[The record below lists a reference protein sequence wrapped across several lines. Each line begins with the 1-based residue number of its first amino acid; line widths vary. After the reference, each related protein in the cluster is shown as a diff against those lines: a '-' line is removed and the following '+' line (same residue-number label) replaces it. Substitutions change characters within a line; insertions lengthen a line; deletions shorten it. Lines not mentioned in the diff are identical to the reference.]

1 VDRRHGALYR
11 AALQGDN
18 FGMTSARLAVDIG
31 GTFTDFALEVAGKR
45 YSRKVLTTPSAPEQ
59 GVLAGI
65 ETILADA
72 ALLPSDLSLI
82 IHGTTLATNAI
93 IERKGAKTALLATQG
108 FRDSIE
114 MAYEHRFE
122 QYDILMDK
130 PAPLVPRNL
139 RLSVPE
145 RIDATGRIHQPLDE
159 TAVADLV
166 PQLRAEGVTSV
177 ALGYLHSYANPVH
190 EIRSRDI
197 LKALAPDIA
206 VTMSSEVCPEMREY
220 ERWSTACANAYVQP
234 VMDRYLKLL
243 EDTLTARGFTCPI
256 FLITSAGGLTTVEIA
271 RRFPIRLVESGPAG
285 GAILANHI
293 ALERSHDHIVSFDM
307 GGTTAKI
314 CLIDDGQP
322 HFSRSFE
329 VARQY
334 RFLKGSG
341 IPIRIPVIEM
351 VEIGAGGGSIAHV
364 DSLARIQVGPASA
377 GSEPGP
383 ACYGRGG
390 LNATVTDANVLL
402 GRIQVDRF
410 AGGKMQLDPKA
421 SASAIATSVGRT
433 LKLEATAAALGVA
446 EVVEENM
453 ANAARVHAVERGREL
468 SNRVMIA
475 FGGAAPIHA
484 ARLAEKL
491 NISTVIVPPG
501 AGVGSAFGF
510 LLAPIAYE
518 VVRTRYIHL
527 NATFDFAGLNTLRAE
542 MRAEAEAVVRLGAP
556 TAPLTEGWS
565 ANMRYRGQGHELT
578 VTIPAGDLTAA
589 STAELER
596 LFVVDYEQQFGRR
609 IPDLDVEALS
619 WSLRL
624 ATIGAPIALCPANP
638 ADQTTQPAD
647 HVDVID
653 PLTGTLE
660 RIALYNR
667 VALTP
672 GSTIAGPALIVED
685 ETTTLVTKSFTARID
700 ALGAVVMTRT

>member
-1 VDRRHGALYR
+1 
-11 AALQGDN
+11 
-18 FGMTSARLAVDIG
+18 MTSARLAVDIG
-31 GTFTDFALEVAGKR
+31 GTFTDFALEVEGKR
-45 YSRKVLTTPSAPEQ
+45 FSRKVLTTPSAPEL

-65 ETILADA
+65 ELILSDA
-72 ALLPSDLSLI
+72 ALRPSDLGLI

-93 IERKGAKTALLATQG
+93 IERKGARTALLATRG

-122 QYDILMDK
+122 QYDIFMDK

-139 RLSVPE
+139 RLSVAE
-145 RIDATGRIHQPLDE
+145 RIDATGRIIEPLDE
-159 TAVADLV
+159 QAFVELI
-166 PQLRAEGVTSV
+166 PMLRAEGVSSV

-197 LKALAPDIA
+197 LSEIAPDIA

-243 EDTLTARGFTCPI
+243 QDTLTERGFVCPI

-285 GAILANHI
+285 GAILATHI
-293 ALERSHDHIVSFDM
+293 AQERGHDHIVSFDM

-314 CLIDDGQP
+314 CLIDNGQP

-364 DSLARIQVGPASA
+364 DNLMRIQVGPASA

-390 LNATVTDANVLL
+390 LDGTVTDANVLL

-410 AGGKMQLDPKA
+410 AGGKMQLDP
-421 SASAIATSVGRT
+421 SASESAISTSVGLA
-433 LKLEATAAALGVA
+433 LKLDATTAALGVT

-491 NISTVIVPPG
+491 SISTVIVPAG

-518 VVRTRYIHL
+518 VVRTRYARL
-527 NATFDFAGLNTLRAE
+527 DAGFDFAGLNRLRAE
-542 MRAEAEAVVRLGAP
+542 MRSEAEAVVRLGSP
-556 TAPLTEGWS
+556 VAPLTEGWA

-578 VTIPAGDLTAA
+578 VEISGGELDVNSAT
-589 STAELER
+589 ELES
-596 LFVVDYEQQFGRR
+596 LFIADYEQQFGRR
-609 IPDLDVEALS
+609 IPDLDVEVLS

-624 ATIGAPIALCPANP
+624 ATIGAPIKLCPPAPLDHVAEP
-638 ADQTTQPAD
+638 ADY
-647 HVDVID
+647 VDVID
-653 PLTGTLE
+653 PPTGQLE

-667 VALTP
+667 SALTP
-672 GSTIAGPALIVED
+672 GSTITGPALIVED
-685 ETTTLVTKSFTARID
+685 ETTTLVTESFSARID
-700 ALGAVVMTRT
+700 ALGSIVMNRS

>member
-1 VDRRHGALYR
+1 
-11 AALQGDN
+11 
-18 FGMTSARLAVDIG
+18 MTSARLAVDIG
-31 GTFTDFALEVAGKR
+31 GTFTDFALDVEGKR
-45 YSRKVLTTPSAPEQ
+45 FSRKVLTTPSAPEQ

-65 ETILADA
+65 ELILGDA
-72 ALLPSDLSLI
+72 VLRPSDLSLI

-93 IERKGAKTALLATQG
+93 IERKGARTALLATRG

-122 QYDILMDK
+122 QYDIFMDK
-130 PAPLVPRNL
+130 PPPLVPRNL
-139 RLSVPE
+139 RLPVPE
-145 RIDATGRIHQPLDE
+145 RIDATGRIVEPLHE
-159 TAVADLV
+159 QALADLV
-166 PQLRAEGVTSV
+166 PVLRAEGVTSV

-197 LKALAPDIA
+197 LKQIAPDIA
-206 VTMSSEVCPEMREY
+206 VTMSSEVCPEIREY

-243 EDTLTARGFTCPI
+243 QDTLTERGFVCPI

-285 GAILANHI
+285 GAILASHI
-293 ALERSHDHIVSFDM
+293 ARERGHDHIMSFDM

-364 DSLARIQVGPASA
+364 DNLARIQVGPASA

-390 LNATVTDANVLL
+390 LNGTVTDANVLL

-410 AGGKMQLDPKA
+410 AGGKMQLDPGA
-421 SASAIATSVGRT
+421 SVSAIATSVGRP
-433 LKLEATAAALGVA
+433 LKLDATTAALGVA

-491 NISTVIVPPG
+491 SISTVIVPTG

-518 VVRTRYIHL
+518 VVRTRYTHL
-527 NATFDFAGLNTLRAE
+527 DAGFDFAGLNKLRSE
-542 MRAEAEAVVRLGAP
+542 MRCEAEAVVRLGAP
-556 TAPLTEGWS
+556 VAPLTEGWT

-578 VTIPAGDLTAA
+578 VVISGGELDANSA
-589 STAELER
+589 AELER
-596 LFVVDYEQQFGRR
+596 LFIADYEQQFGRR
-609 IPDLDVEALS
+609 IPDLDVEVLS

-624 ATIGAPIALCPANP
+624 ATIGAPIKLCPP
-638 ADQTTQPAD
+638 APSDHVAQPAD

-653 PLTGTLE
+653 PPTGKLE

-667 VALTP
+667 SALTP
-672 GSTIAGPALIVED
+672 GSTITGPALIVED
-685 ETTTLVTKSFTARID
+685 ETTTLVTEGFSARID
-700 ALGAVVMTRT
+700 ALGSIVMNRS

>member
-1 VDRRHGALYR
+1 
-11 AALQGDN
+11 
-18 FGMTSARLAVDIG
+18 MTSARLAVDIG
-31 GTFTDFALEVAGKR
+31 GTFTDFALEVADKR
-45 YSRKVLTTPSAPEQ
+45 FSRKVLTTPSAPEQ

-65 ETILADA
+65 EMILADA
-72 ALLPSDLSLI
+72 ALRPSDLGLI

-93 IERKGAKTALLATQG
+93 IERKGARTALLATRG

-122 QYDILMDK
+122 QYDIFMDK
-130 PAPLVPRNL
+130 PAPLVPRDL
-139 RLSVPE
+139 RFSVPE
-145 RIDATGRIHQPLDE
+145 RIDATGRIVEPLDE
-159 TAVADLV
+159 TALAALV
-166 PQLRAEGVTSV
+166 PVLRSQGVTSV

-197 LKALAPDIA
+197 LKERAPDIA

-243 EDTLTARGFTCPI
+243 EDTLNERGFTCPI
-256 FLITSAGGLTTVEIA
+256 LLITSAGGLTTVEIA

-285 GAILANHI
+285 GAILATHI
-293 ALERSHDHIVSFDM
+293 AQQRGHDHIVSFDM

-314 CLIDDGQP
+314 CLIDDGRP

-390 LNATVTDANVLL
+390 LNCTVTDANVLL

-410 AGGKMQLDPKA
+410 AGGKMQLDPRA
-421 SASAIATSVGRT
+421 SASAIATTVGTT
-433 LKLEATAAALGVA
+433 LKLDSTTAALGIT

-468 SNRVMIA
+468 SNRIMIA

-518 VVRTRYIHL
+518 VVRTLYTHL
-527 NATFDFAGLNTLRAE
+527 DAAFDFGALNRLRNE

-556 TAPLTEGWS
+556 SAPLTESWT

-578 VTIPAGDLTAA
+578 VTIPAAELGAA
-589 STAELER
+589 SAAELEK
-596 LFVVDYEQQFGRR
+596 LFIVDYEQQFGRR
-609 IPDLDVEALS
+609 IPGLDVEALS

-624 ATIGAPIALCPANP
+624 ATVGAPVAQCPP
-638 ADQTTQPAD
+638 APAGHAAEPAG

-653 PLTGTLE
+653 PPTGRLE
-660 RIALYNR
+660 SIALYNR
-667 VALTP
+667 GALMP

-685 ETTTLVTKSFTARID
+685 ETTTLVTKTFTARID
-700 ALGAVVMTRT
+700 AFGAVVMTRT

>member
-1 VDRRHGALYR
+1 
-11 AALQGDN
+11 
-18 FGMTSARLAVDIG
+18 MTSARLAVDIG
-31 GTFTDFALEVAGKR
+31 GTFTDFALEVGAKR
-45 YSRKVLTTPSAPEQ
+45 FSRKVLTTPSAPEQ

-65 ETILADA
+65 EMILADA
-72 ALLPSDLSLI
+72 ALRPSDLGLI

-93 IERKGAKTALLATQG
+93 IERKGAKTALLATRG

-114 MAYEHRFE
+114 IAYEHRFE
-122 QYDILMDK
+122 QYDIFMDK
-130 PAPLVPRNL
+130 PAPLVPRHL
-139 RLSVPE
+139 RLSVQE
-145 RIDATGRIHQPLDE
+145 RIDATGRIHEPLDE
-159 TAVADLV
+159 QALADLV
-166 PQLRAEGVTSV
+166 PVLRAEGVTSV

-197 LKALAPDIA
+197 LRQLAPDIA

-243 EDTLTARGFTCPI
+243 EDTLTERGFTCPI

-285 GAILANHI
+285 GAILATHI
-293 ALERSHDHIVSFDM
+293 AQERGHDHIVSFDM

-364 DSLARIQVGPASA
+364 DNLARIQVGPASA

-390 LNATVTDANVLL
+390 LNGTVTDANVLL

-410 AGGKMQLDPKA
+410 AGGKMQLDPNA
-421 SASAIATSVGRT
+421 SAAAIATSVGQ
-433 LKLEATAAALGVA
+433 KLQLDATTAALGVT

-468 SNRVMIA
+468 SNRIMIA

-484 ARLAEKL
+484 TRLAEKL
-491 NISTVIVPPG
+491 DISTVIVPAG

-518 VVRTRYIHL
+518 VVRTRYVHL
-527 NATFDFAGLNTLRAE
+527 DATFDFAGLNMLRNE
-542 MRAEAEAVVRLGAP
+542 MHAEAEAVVRLGAP
-556 TAPLTEGWS
+556 TAPLTESWT

-578 VTIPAGDLTAA
+578 VTLSVGELTG
-589 STAELER
+589 SSVVELEQ
-596 LFVVDYEQQFGRR
+596 LFIADYEQQFGRR
-609 IPDLDVEALS
+609 IPNLDVEVLS

-624 ATIGAPIALCPANP
+624 ATIGAPIALCPPAP
-638 ADQTTQPAD
+638 ADHAATPAD

-653 PLTGTLE
+653 PPAGKLE

-667 VALTP
+667 SALTP

-700 ALGAVVMTRT
+700 ALGSVVMTRT

>member
-1 VDRRHGALYR
+1 
-11 AALQGDN
+11 
-18 FGMTSARLAVDIG
+18 MTSARLAVDIG
-31 GTFTDFALEVAGKR
+31 GTFTDFALEVGAKR
-45 YSRKVLTTPSAPEQ
+45 FSRKVLTTPSAPEQ

-65 ETILADA
+65 EMILADA
-72 ALLPSDLSLI
+72 ALRPSDLGLI

-93 IERKGAKTALLATQG
+93 IERKGAKTALLATRG

-114 MAYEHRFE
+114 IAYEHRFE
-122 QYDILMDK
+122 QYDIFMDK
-130 PAPLVPRNL
+130 PAPLVPRHL
-139 RLSVPE
+139 RLSVQE
-145 RIDATGRIHQPLDE
+145 RIDATGRIHEPLDE
-159 TAVADLV
+159 QALADLV
-166 PQLRAEGVTSV
+166 PVLRAEGVTSV

-197 LKALAPDIA
+197 LRQLAPDIA

-243 EDTLTARGFTCPI
+243 EDTLTERGFTCPI

-285 GAILANHI
+285 GAILATHI
-293 ALERSHDHIVSFDM
+293 AQERGHDHIVSFDM

-364 DSLARIQVGPASA
+364 DNLARIQVGPASA

-390 LNATVTDANVLL
+390 LNGTVTDANVLL

-410 AGGKMQLDPKA
+410 AGGKMQLDPNA
-421 SASAIATSVGRT
+421 SAAAIATSVGQ
-433 LKLEATAAALGVA
+433 KLQLDATTAALGVT

-468 SNRVMIA
+468 SNRIMIA

-484 ARLAEKL
+484 TRLAEKL
-491 NISTVIVPPG
+491 DISTVIVPAG

-518 VVRTRYIHL
+518 VVRTRYVHL
-527 NATFDFAGLNTLRAE
+527 DATFDFAGLNMLRNE

-556 TAPLTEGWS
+556 TAPLTESWT

-578 VTIPAGDLTAA
+578 VTLSVGELTG
-589 STAELER
+589 SSVAELEQ
-596 LFVVDYEQQFGRR
+596 LFIADYEQQFGRR
-609 IPDLDVEALS
+609 IPNLDVEVLS

-624 ATIGAPIALCPANP
+624 ATIGAPIALCPPAP
-638 ADQTTQPAD
+638 ADHAATPAD

-653 PLTGTLE
+653 PPAGKLE

-667 VALTP
+667 SALTP

-700 ALGAVVMTRT
+700 ALGSVVMTRT

>member
-1 VDRRHGALYR
+1 
-11 AALQGDN
+11 
-18 FGMTSARLAVDIG
+18 MTSARLAVDIG
-31 GTFTDFALEVAGKR
+31 GTFTDFALEVGDKR
-45 YSRKVLTTPSAPEQ
+45 FSRKVLTTPSAPEQ

-65 ETILADA
+65 DIILSDA
-72 ALLPSDLSLI
+72 ALRPSDLSLI

-93 IERKGAKTALLATQG
+93 IERKGARTALLATRG

-122 QYDILMDK
+122 QYDIFMDK

-139 RLSVPE
+139 RLSVSE
-145 RIDATGRIHQPLDE
+145 RIDATGRIIEPLE
-159 TAVADLV
+159 EQALADLV
-166 PQLRAEGVTSV
+166 PVLRAEGIISV

-197 LKALAPDIA
+197 LKQIAPDIA

-220 ERWSTACANAYVQP
+220 ERWSTACANAYVLP

-243 EDTLTARGFTCPI
+243 EDTLKERGFTCPI

-285 GAILANHI
+285 GAILATHI
-293 ALERSHDHIVSFDM
+293 AQERGHDHIVSFDM

-390 LNATVTDANVLL
+390 LNGTVTDANVLL

-421 SASAIATSVGRT
+421 SASAIATSVGQT
-433 LKLEATAAALGVA
+433 LKLDATTAALGVT

-468 SNRVMIA
+468 SNRIMIA

-491 NISTVIVPPG
+491 DISTVIVPTG

-518 VVRTRYIHL
+518 VVRTRYTNL
-527 NATFDFAGLNTLRAE
+527 DASFDFASLNMLRAE
-542 MRAEAEAVVRLGAP
+542 MRREAEAVVRLGAP
-556 TAPLTEGWS
+556 DAPLTEGWTAS
-565 ANMRYRGQGHELT
+565 TRYRGQGHELT
-578 VTIPAGDLTAA
+578 VMIPSDELDANSSAG
-589 STAELER
+589 LER
-596 LFVVDYEQQFGRR
+596 LFIAHYEQQFGRR
-609 IPDLDVEALS
+609 IPDLDVEVLS

-624 ATIGAPIALCPANP
+624 ATVSAPIELCPPTPVDHLA
-638 ADQTTQPAD
+638 TPAD
-647 HVDVID
+647 HVEVVD
-653 PLTGTLE
+653 PLSGKLE

-667 VALTP
+667 SELTP

-685 ETTTLVTKSFTARID
+685 ETTTLVTKRFTARID
-700 ALGAVVMTRT
+700 ALGSVVMTRT

>member
-1 VDRRHGALYR
+1 
-11 AALQGDN
+11 
-18 FGMTSARLAVDIG
+18 MSTARLAVDIG
-31 GTFTDFALEVAGKR
+31 GTFTDFALEIGDR
-45 YSRKVLTTPSAPEQ
+45 RLSRKLLTTPSAPEQ
-59 GVLAGI
+59 AVLAGI
-65 ETILADA
+65 DLILGDA
-72 ALLPSDLSLI
+72 GLKPKDLGLI

-93 IERKGAKTALLATQG
+93 IERKGACTALLATRG

-122 QYDILMDK
+122 QYDIFMDK

-145 RIDATGRIHQPLDE
+145 RIDATGRVVEPLDE
-159 TAVADLV
+159 AALADLV
-166 PQLRAEGVTSV
+166 PLLRKENVISV
-177 ALGYLHSYANPVH
+177 ALGYLHSYVNPAH
-190 EIRSRDI
+190 ELRSRDI
-197 LKALAPDIA
+197 LKQLAPDIA

-243 EDTLTARGFTCPI
+243 EDTLAQRGFACPI

-271 RRFPIRLVESGPAG
+271 RKFPIRLVESGPAG
-285 GAILANHI
+285 GAILAAHI
-293 ALERSHDHIVSFDM
+293 ATQRGHDHIVSFDM

-314 CLIDDGQP
+314 CLIDHGQP

-351 VEIGAGGGSIAHV
+351 VEIGAGGGSIAKV
-364 DSLARIQVGPASA
+364 DALARIQVGPESA

-390 LNATVTDANVLL
+390 TRCTVTDADVLL
-402 GRIQVDRF
+402 GRIRIDRF
-410 AGGKMQLDPKA
+410 AGGSIRLDHEA
-421 SASAIATSVGRT
+421 SQRATATSVG
-433 LKLEATAAALGVA
+433 EALQLDAIPAALGVA

-453 ANAARVHAVERGREL
+453 ANAARVHAVERGRVV
-468 SNRVMIA
+468 SNRTMIA
-475 FGGAAPIHA
+475 FGGAAPLHA

-491 NISTVIVPPG
+491 DVATVIVPAG

-518 VVRTRYIHL
+518 VVRTRYVRLDQSFDPAML
-527 NATFDFAGLNTLRAE
+527 NALRTE

-556 TAPLTEGWS
+556 QAALTESWT

-578 VTIPAGDLTAA
+578 IAIAPGVLDGDAA
-589 STAELER
+589 QEYAR
-596 LFVVDYEQQFGRR
+596 LFVADYEAQFGRS
-609 IPDLDVEALS
+609 IPSLEVEILS

-624 ATIGAPIALCPANP
+624 AAAGPPIAPCPAAP
-638 ADQTTQPAD
+638 PDRAVEPDD
-647 HVDVID
+647 SVDVVD
-653 PLTGTLE
+653 PDQG
-660 RIALYNR
+660 RMQPIPLYLR
-667 VALTP
+667 AKLPLGAVCP
-672 GSTIAGPALIVED
+672 GPALIVED
-685 ETTTLVTKSFTARID
+685 ETTTLVTSGFIARID
-700 ALGAVVMTRT
+700 ALGSIVMTRRA

>member
-1 VDRRHGALYR
+1 MIA
-11 AALQGDN
+11 
-18 FGMTSARLAVDIG
+18 ARLAVDIG
-31 GTFTDFALEVAGKR
+31 GTFTDFALEVGGR
-45 YSRKVLTTPSAPEQ
+45 RFSRKVLTTPSAPEQ

-65 ETILADA
+65 DMILADA
-72 ALLPSDLSLI
+72 ALRPSDLGLI

-93 IERKGAKTALLATQG
+93 IERKGARTALLATRG

-122 QYDILMDK
+122 QYDIFMDK

-145 RIDATGRIHQPLDE
+145 RIDATGRIIEPLDE
-159 TAVADLV
+159 QALADLV
-166 PQLRAEGVTSV
+166 PVLRAEGVISV

-197 LKALAPDIA
+197 LKEIAPDLA

-243 EDTLTARGFTCPI
+243 DDELTERGFTCPI

-285 GAILANHI
+285 GAILATHI
-293 ALERSHDHIVSFDM
+293 AQERGHDHIVSFDM

-314 CLIDDGQP
+314 CLIDNGQP

-351 VEIGAGGGSIAHV
+351 VEIGAGGGSIADV

-383 ACYGRGG
+383 ACYGLGG
-390 LNATVTDANVLL
+390 LNCTVTDANVLL

-410 AGGKMQLDPKA
+410 AGGKMRLDPQA
-421 SASAIATSVGRT
+421 SASAIANSVGRT
-433 LKLEATAAALGVA
+433 LNLDAASAALGVT

-468 SNRVMIA
+468 TNRIIIA

-491 NISTVIVPPG
+491 DITTVIVPTG

-518 VVRTRYIHL
+518 VVRTRYTHL
-527 NATFDFAGLNTLRAE
+527 DAGFDFASLNKLRAG
-542 MRAEAEAVVRLGAP
+542 MRSEAEAVVRLGAP
-556 TAPLTEGWS
+556 DSPLIEGWT

-578 VTIPAGDLTAA
+578 VTIPAGEL
-589 STAELER
+589 STTSAAELEQ
-596 LFVVDYEQQFGRR
+596 LFIVDYAQQFGRR
-609 IPDLDVEALS
+609 IPDLDVEVLS

-624 ATIGAPIALCPANP
+624 ATVGAPIERCPPPPPDHVAKP
-638 ADQTTQPAD
+638 AS

-653 PLTGTLE
+653 PLTGKPEL
-660 RIALYNR
+660 IALYNR
-667 VALTP
+667 SALTP

-700 ALGAVVMTRT
+700 ALGSVVMTRT

>member
-1 VDRRHGALYR
+1 
-11 AALQGDN
+11 
-18 FGMTSARLAVDIG
+18 MTSARLAVDIG
-31 GTFTDFALEVAGKR
+31 GTFTDFALDVDGKR
-45 YSRKVLTTPSAPEQ
+45 FSRKVLTTPSAPEQ

-65 ETILADA
+65 ELILSDA
-72 ALLPSDLSLI
+72 VLRPSDLSLI

-93 IERKGAKTALLATQG
+93 IERKGARTALLATRG

-122 QYDILMDK
+122 QYDIFMDK

-139 RLSVPE
+139 RLPVAE
-145 RIDATGRIHQPLDE
+145 RIDATGRIVEPLHE
-159 TAVADLV
+159 QALADLV
-166 PQLRAEGVTSV
+166 PVLRAEGVTSV

-197 LKALAPDIA
+197 LKQIAPDIA
-206 VTMSSEVCPEMREY
+206 VTMSSEVCPEIREY

-234 VMDRYLKLL
+234 IMDRYLKLL
-243 EDTLTARGFTCPI
+243 QDTLTERGFVCPI

-285 GAILANHI
+285 GAILASHI
-293 ALERSHDHIVSFDM
+293 ARERGHDHIMSFDM

-364 DSLARIQVGPASA
+364 DNLARIQVGPASA

-390 LNATVTDANVLL
+390 LNGTVTDANVLL

-410 AGGKMQLDPKA
+410 AGGKMQLDPGA
-421 SASAIATSVGRT
+421 SASAMATSVGQP
-433 LKLEATAAALGVA
+433 LKLDTTTAALGVT

-468 SNRVMIA
+468 SSRVMIA

-491 NISTVIVPPG
+491 SISTVIVPTG

-518 VVRTRYIHL
+518 VVRTRYTHL
-527 NATFDFAGLNTLRAE
+527 DAGFDFAGLNKLRAE
-542 MRAEAEAVVRLGAP
+542 MRCEAEAVVRLGAP
-556 TAPLTEGWS
+556 VAPLTEGWT

-578 VTIPAGDLTAA
+578 VVISGDELDVNSA
-589 STAELER
+589 AELER
-596 LFVVDYEQQFGRR
+596 LFITDYEQQFGRR
-609 IPDLDVEALS
+609 IPDLDVEVLS

-624 ATIGAPIALCPANP
+624 ATIGAPIKLCPP
-638 ADQTTQPAD
+638 APSDHVAQPAD
-647 HVDVID
+647 HVDVVD
-653 PLTGTLE
+653 PPTGKLE

-667 VALTP
+667 NVLTP
-672 GSTIAGPALIVED
+672 GSTITGPALIVED
-685 ETTTLVTKSFTARID
+685 ETTTLVTEGFCARID
-700 ALGAVVMTRT
+700 ALGSIVMNRS

>member
-1 VDRRHGALYR
+1 
-11 AALQGDN
+11 
-18 FGMTSARLAVDIG
+18 MTSARLAVDIG
-31 GTFTDFALEVAGKR
+31 GTFTDFALEIADKR
-45 YSRKVLTTPSAPEQ
+45 FSRKVLTTPNAPEQ

-65 ETILADA
+65 DMILADA
-72 ALLPSDLSLI
+72 ALRPADLGLI

-93 IERKGAKTALLATQG
+93 IERKGARTALLATRG
-108 FRDSIE
+108 HRDSIE

-122 QYDILMDK
+122 QYDIFMDK
-130 PAPLVPRNL
+130 PPPLVPRHL

-145 RIDATGRIHQPLDE
+145 RIDALGRIHEPLDE
-159 TAVADLV
+159 QALADLV
-166 PQLRAEGVTSV
+166 PVLRKEAITSV

-190 EIRSRDI
+190 ELRSRDI
-197 LKALAPDIA
+197 LKELAPDIA
-206 VTMSSEVCPEMREY
+206 VTVSSEVCPEMREY

-243 EDTLTARGFTCPI
+243 EDALAARGFRCP
-256 FLITSAGGLTTVEIA
+256 LYLMTSAGGLTTVEIA

-285 GAILANHI
+285 GAILATHI
-293 ALERSHDHIVSFDM
+293 ARERGHDHILSFDM

-351 VEIGAGGGSIAHV
+351 VEIGAGGGSIAKV
-364 DSLARIQVGPASA
+364 DNLKRIQVGPESA

-390 LNATVTDANVLL
+390 RGATVTDANVLL
-402 GRIQVDRF
+402 GRIQADRF
-410 AGGKMQLDPKA
+410 AGGRMRLDAEA
-421 SASAIATSVGRT
+421 SASVVDASIGTSLGLDTTR
-433 LKLEATAAALGVA
+433 AALGVT

-453 ANAARVHAVERGREL
+453 ANAARVHAVERGKEL
-468 SNRVMIA
+468 ANRIMIA

-491 NISTVIVPPG
+491 DIATVIVPAG

-518 VVRTRYIHL
+518 VVRTRYTHLDASFEAAPL
-527 NATFDFAGLNTLRAE
+527 NALRDG
-542 MRAEAEAVVRLGAP
+542 MRREAEAVVRLGAP
-556 TAPLTEGWS
+556 TAPLTEGWTAS
-565 ANMRYRGQGHELT
+565 MRYRGQGHELT
-578 VTIPAGDLTAA
+578 VTIPAAELGADSA
-589 STAELER
+589 AELER
-596 LFVVDYEQQFGRR
+596 LFITDYEQQFGRR
-609 IPDLDVEALS
+609 IPGLDVEILS

-624 ATIGAPIALCPANP
+624 ATAGAPVTRCPPAP
-638 ADQTTQPAD
+638 ADRDAKPAATA
-647 HVDVID
+647 DVID
-653 PLTGTLE
+653 PLSGELQ
-660 RIALYNR
+660 RIPLYVR
-667 VALTP
+667 DALTP
-672 GSTIAGPALIVED
+672 GSIVSGPALIVED
-685 ETTTLVTKSFTARID
+685 ETTTLVTTGFTARID
-700 ALGAVVMTRT
+700 ALGSVVMTRRR

>member
-1 VDRRHGALYR
+1 
-11 AALQGDN
+11 
-18 FGMTSARLAVDIG
+18 MTSARLAVDIG
-31 GTFTDFALEVAGKR
+31 GTFTDFALEVGGKR
-45 YSRKVLTTPSAPEQ
+45 FSRKVLTTPSAPEQ

-65 ETILADA
+65 DMILADA
-72 ALLPSDLSLI
+72 ALRPSDLGLI

-93 IERKGAKTALLATQG
+93 IERKGARTALLATRG

-122 QYDILMDK
+122 QYDIFMDK

-145 RIDATGRIHQPLDE
+145 RIDATGRIIEPLDE
-159 TAVADLV
+159 QALTDLV
-166 PQLRAEGVTSV
+166 PVLRKEGVTSV

-190 EIRSRDI
+190 ELRSREL
-197 LKALAPDIA
+197 LKEIAPELA

-220 ERWSTACANAYVQP
+220 ERWSTACANAYVLP

-243 EDTLTARGFTCPI
+243 EDTLTERGFVCPI

-285 GAILANHI
+285 GAILATHI
-293 ALERSHDHIVSFDM
+293 AQQRGHDHIVSFDM

-341 IPIRIPVIEM
+341 IPIRVPVIEM

-364 DSLARIQVGPASA
+364 DNLGRIQVGPASA

-390 LNATVTDANVLL
+390 VNCTVTDANVLL

-410 AGGKMQLDPKA
+410 AGGKMQLDPRA
-421 SASAIATSVGRT
+421 SASAIATSVGQT
-433 LKLEATAAALGVA
+433 LTLDATTAALGVT

-468 SNRVMIA
+468 SNRIMIA

-491 NISTVIVPPG
+491 DISTVIVPAG

-518 VVRTRYIHL
+518 VVRTRYSHL
-527 NATFDFAGLNTLRAE
+527 DADCDFAGLNRLRAG

-556 TAPLTEGWS
+556 AAPLTEGWT

-578 VTIPAGDLTAA
+578 VTIPAGELDESSA
-589 STAELER
+589 AELER
-596 LFVVDYEQQFGRR
+596 LFIADYEQQFGRR
-609 IPDLDVEALS
+609 IPGLDVEILS

-624 ATIGAPIALCPANP
+624 ATVGARIEVCPPGP
-638 ADQTTQPAD
+638 ADHPARPAD
-647 HVDVID
+647 HVQVID
-653 PLTGTLE
+653 PTTGGLE
-660 RIALYNR
+660 RIALHNR
-667 VALTP
+667 SELTP

-685 ETTTLVTKSFTARID
+685 ETTTMVTKSFTARVD
-700 ALGAVVMTRT
+700 ALGSVVMTRT

>member
-1 VDRRHGALYR
+1 MIA
-11 AALQGDN
+11 
-18 FGMTSARLAVDIG
+18 ARLAVDIG
-31 GTFTDFALEVAGKR
+31 GTFTDFALEVGGR
-45 YSRKVLTTPSAPEQ
+45 RFSRKVLTTPSAPEQ

-65 ETILADA
+65 DMILADA
-72 ALLPSDLSLI
+72 ALRPSDLGLI

-93 IERKGAKTALLATQG
+93 IERKGARTALLATRG

-122 QYDILMDK
+122 QYDIFMDK

-145 RIDATGRIHQPLDE
+145 RIDATGRIIEPLDE
-159 TAVADLV
+159 QALADLI
-166 PQLRAEGVTSV
+166 PMLRAEGVISV

-197 LKALAPDIA
+197 LKEIAPDLA

-243 EDTLTARGFTCPI
+243 EDELTERGFTCPI

-285 GAILANHI
+285 GAILATHI
-293 ALERSHDHIVSFDM
+293 AQERGHDHIVSFDM

-314 CLIDDGQP
+314 CLIDNGQP

-351 VEIGAGGGSIAHV
+351 VEIGAGGGSIAGV

-383 ACYGRGG
+383 ACYGLGG
-390 LNATVTDANVLL
+390 LNCTVTDANVLL

-410 AGGKMQLDPKA
+410 AGGKMRLDPKA
-421 SASAIATSVGRT
+421 SESAIANSVGRT
-433 LKLEATAAALGVA
+433 LKLDAASAALGVT
-446 EVVEENM
+446 EIVEENM

-468 SNRVMIA
+468 TNRIIIA

-491 NISTVIVPPG
+491 DISTVIVPTG

-518 VVRTRYIHL
+518 VVRTRYTHL
-527 NATFDFAGLNTLRAE
+527 DAGLDFASLNELRAG
-542 MRAEAEAVVRLGAP
+542 MRSEAEAVVRLGAP
-556 TAPLTEGWS
+556 DSPLIEGWT

-578 VTIPAGDLTAA
+578 VAIPAGEL
-589 STAELER
+589 STTSAAELEQ
-596 LFVVDYEQQFGRR
+596 LFIVDYAQQFGRR
-609 IPDLDVEALS
+609 IPDLDVEVLS

-624 ATIGAPIALCPANP
+624 ATVGAPVEHCPPPPPDQVAKP
-638 ADQTTQPAD
+638 AS

-653 PLTGTLE
+653 PQTGKPEL
-660 RIALYNR
+660 IALYDR
-667 VALTP
+667 SALTP
-672 GSTIAGPALIVED
+672 GSTIPGPALIVED

-700 ALGAVVMTRT
+700 AFGSVVMTRT

>member
-1 VDRRHGALYR
+1 
-11 AALQGDN
+11 
-18 FGMTSARLAVDIG
+18 MTSAHLAVDIG
-31 GTFTDFALEVAGKR
+31 GTFTDFALEVADKR
-45 YSRKVLTTPSAPEQ
+45 FSRKVLTTPSAPEQ

-65 ETILADA
+65 EMILADA
-72 ALLPSDLSLI
+72 ALRPSDLGLI

-93 IERKGAKTALLATQG
+93 IERKGARTALLATRG

-122 QYDILMDK
+122 QYDIFMDK
-130 PAPLVPRNL
+130 PAPLVPRDL
-139 RLSVPE
+139 RFSVPE
-145 RIDATGRIHQPLDE
+145 RIDATGRIVEPLDE
-159 TAVADLV
+159 TALAALV
-166 PQLRAEGVTSV
+166 PVLRSQGVTSV

-197 LKALAPDIA
+197 LKERAPDIA

-243 EDTLTARGFTCPI
+243 EDTLNERGFTCPI
-256 FLITSAGGLTTVEIA
+256 LLITSAGGLTTVEIA

-285 GAILANHI
+285 GAILATHI
-293 ALERSHDHIVSFDM
+293 AQQRGHDHIVSFDM

-314 CLIDDGQP
+314 CLIDDGRP

-390 LNATVTDANVLL
+390 LNCTVTDANVLL

-410 AGGKMQLDPKA
+410 AGGKMQLDPRA
-421 SASAIATSVGRT
+421 SASAIATTVGTT
-433 LKLEATAAALGVA
+433 LKLDSTTAALGIT

-468 SNRVMIA
+468 SNRIMIA

-518 VVRTRYIHL
+518 VVRTLYTHL
-527 NATFDFAGLNTLRAE
+527 DAAFDFGALNRLRNE

-556 TAPLTEGWS
+556 SAPLTESWT

-578 VTIPAGDLTAA
+578 VTIPAAELGAA
-589 STAELER
+589 SAAELEK
-596 LFVVDYEQQFGRR
+596 LFIVDYEQQFGRR
-609 IPDLDVEALS
+609 IPGLDVEALS

-624 ATIGAPIALCPANP
+624 ATVGAPAGHAAEPAG
-638 ADQTTQPAD
+638 

-653 PLTGTLE
+653 PPTGRLE
-660 RIALYNR
+660 SIALYNR
-667 VALTP
+667 GALMP

-685 ETTTLVTKSFTARID
+685 ETTTLVTKTFTARID
-700 ALGAVVMTRT
+700 AFGAVVMTRT

>member
-1 VDRRHGALYR
+1 
-11 AALQGDN
+11 
-18 FGMTSARLAVDIG
+18 MTSARLAVDIG
-31 GTFTDFALEVAGKR
+31 GTFTDFALDVGGR
-45 YSRKVLTTPSAPEQ
+45 RFSRKVLTTPSAPEQ

-65 ETILADA
+65 EMILGDA
-72 ALLPSDLSLI
+72 ALHPSELGLI

-93 IERKGAKTALLATQG
+93 IERKGARTALLATRG

-122 QYDILMDK
+122 QYDIFMDK

-145 RIDATGRIHQPLDE
+145 RIDATGRIIDPLDE
-159 TAVADLV
+159 QALADLV
-166 PQLRAEGVTSV
+166 PVLRAEGVISV

-197 LKALAPDIA
+197 LRQLAPDIA

-234 VMDRYLKLL
+234 VMNRYLKLL
-243 EDTLTARGFTCPI
+243 EDSLTERGFTCPI

-285 GAILANHI
+285 GAILATHI
-293 ALERSHDHIVSFDM
+293 AQERGHDHIVSFDM

-314 CLIDDGQP
+314 CLIDNGQP

-351 VEIGAGGGSIAHV
+351 VEIGAGGGSIADV
-364 DSLARIQVGPASA
+364 DNLARIQVGPASA

-390 LNATVTDANVLL
+390 LNCTVTDANVLL

-410 AGGKMQLDPKA
+410 AGGRMRLDPQA
-421 SASAIATSVGRT
+421 SASAIANSVGQT
-433 LKLEATAAALGVA
+433 LKLDATSAALGVT

-468 SNRVMIA
+468 SNRIMIA

-491 NISTVIVPPG
+491 DISTVIVPTG

-510 LLAPIAYE
+510 LLAPISYE
-518 VVRTRYIHL
+518 VVRTRYARL
-527 NATFDFAGLNTLRAE
+527 DAGFDFASLNRLRAE
-542 MRAEAEAVVRLGAP
+542 MRKEAEAVVRLGAP
-556 TAPLTEGWS
+556 DAPLTEGWTAS
-565 ANMRYRGQGHELT
+565 MRYRGQGHELT
-578 VTIPAGDLTAA
+578 VTIGAGELNA
-589 STAELER
+589 SSAAELEQ
-596 LFVVDYEQQFGRR
+596 LFIADYEQQFGRR
-609 IPDLDVEALS
+609 IPDLDVEVLS

-624 ATIGAPIALCPANP
+624 ATVGAPIMRCPAPQSDHIASP
-638 ADQTTQPAD
+638 ADR
-647 HVDVID
+647 VDVVD
-653 PLTGTLE
+653 PLSGKLE
-660 RIALYNR
+660 RIALHNR
-667 VALTP
+667 SELTP

-685 ETTTLVTKSFTARID
+685 ETTTLVTKRFTARID
-700 ALGAVVMTRT
+700 ALGSVVMTRT

>member
-1 VDRRHGALYR
+1 MMA
-11 AALQGDN
+11 
-18 FGMTSARLAVDIG
+18 ARLAVDIG
-31 GTFTDFALEVAGKR
+31 GTFTDFALEVGAR
-45 YSRKVLTTPSAPEQ
+45 RFSRKVLTTPSAPEQ

-65 ETILADA
+65 DMILADA
-72 ALLPSDLSLI
+72 ALRPGDLGLI

-93 IERKGAKTALLATQG
+93 IERKGARTALLATRG

-122 QYDILMDK
+122 QYDIFMDK

-145 RIDATGRIHQPLDE
+145 RIDASGRIIEPLDE
-159 TAVADLV
+159 QALADLI
-166 PQLRAEGVTSV
+166 PILHAEGVTSV

-197 LKALAPDIA
+197 LRRIAPDLA

-234 VMDRYLKLL
+234 VMERYLKLL
-243 EDTLTARGFTCPI
+243 EDTLTERGFRCPI
-256 FLITSAGGLTTVEIA
+256 FLITSAGGLTTIEIA

-285 GAILANHI
+285 GAILATHI
-293 ALERSHDHIVSFDM
+293 AQQRGHDHIVSFDM

-314 CLIDDGQP
+314 CLIDHGQP

-390 LNATVTDANVLL
+390 LNCTVTDADVLL

-410 AGGKMQLDPKA
+410 AGGKMRLDPDA
-421 SASAIATSVGRT
+421 SASAIANSVGRT
-433 LKLEATAAALGVA
+433 LKLGATSAALGVA

-468 SNRVMIA
+468 TNRVMIA

-491 NISTVIVPPG
+491 DIATVIVPTG
-501 AGVGSAFGF
+501 AGVGSALGF

-518 VVRTRYIHL
+518 VVRTRYTHL
-527 NATFDFAGLNTLRAE
+527 DANLDFAGLNGLRDG
-542 MRAEAEAVVRLGAP
+542 MRAEAEAVVRLGAAV
-556 TAPLTEGWS
+556 APLTEAWS
-565 ANMRYRGQGHELT
+565 ANMRYRGQGHEIT
-578 VTIPAGDLTAA
+578 VTIQAGALHGESAA
-589 STAELER
+589 DLER
-596 LFVVDYEQQFGRR
+596 RFVADYEQQFGRR
-609 IPDLDVEALS
+609 IPGLDVEILS

-624 ATIGAPIALCPANP
+624 ATAGAGIELCPAAP
-638 ADQTTQPAD
+638 ADLPAKPAD
-647 HVDVID
+647 HVAVID
-653 PLTGTLE
+653 PATGALE

-667 VALTP
+667 SELMP

-685 ETTTLVTKSFTARID
+685 ETTTMVTKSFIARID
-700 ALGAVVMTRT
+700 ALGGVVMTRT

>member
-1 VDRRHGALYR
+1 
-11 AALQGDN
+11 
-18 FGMTSARLAVDIG
+18 MTAARLAVDIG
-31 GTFTDFALEVAGKR
+31 GTFTDFALEVGGR
-45 YSRKVLTTPSAPEQ
+45 RFSRKVLTTPSAPEQ
-59 GVLAGI
+59 GVLDGI
-65 ETILADA
+65 DMILTDA
-72 ALLPSDLSLI
+72 ALRPSDLGLI

-93 IERKGAKTALLATQG
+93 IERKGARTALLATRG

-122 QYDILMDK
+122 QYDIFMDK

-145 RIDATGRIHQPLDE
+145 RIDATGRIIEPLDE
-159 TAVADLV
+159 QALAGLV
-166 PQLRAEGVTSV
+166 PVLRAEGVTSV

-197 LKALAPDIA
+197 LKAIAPDLA

-243 EDTLTARGFTCPI
+243 EDTLIERGFVCPI

-285 GAILANHI
+285 GAILAAHI
-293 ALERSHDHIVSFDM
+293 AQQRGHHHIVSFDM

-341 IPIRIPVIEM
+341 IPIRVPVIEM

-364 DSLARIQVGPASA
+364 DNLTRIQVGPASA

-390 LNATVTDANVLL
+390 LDGTVTDANVLL

-421 SASAIATSVGRT
+421 SASAIATSVGQI
-433 LKLEATAAALGVA
+433 LALDPATAALGVA

-468 SNRVMIA
+468 TNRIMIA

-491 NISTVIVPPG
+491 DISTVIVPAG

-518 VVRTRYIHL
+518 VVRTRYTHL
-527 NATFDFAGLNTLRAE
+527 DPAFDFAGLNELRRE

-556 TAPLTEGWS
+556 VVPLTEGWT

-578 VTIPAGDLTAA
+578 VAIPPAA
-589 STAELER
+589 SDGGSAAELER
-596 LFVVDYEQQFGRR
+596 LFIADYEQQFGRR
-609 IPDLDVEALS
+609 IPGLDVEVLS

-624 ATIGAPIALCPANP
+624 ATVSARIETCPAAP
-638 ADQTTQPAD
+638 ADHPAKPAD
-647 HVDVID
+647 HVAVTD
-653 PLTGTLE
+653 PATGGLE

-667 VALTP
+667 SALTP

-685 ETTTLVTKSFTARID
+685 ETTTMVTKSFTARID
-700 ALGAVVMTRT
+700 ALGSVVMTRT

>member
-1 VDRRHGALYR
+1 MIA
-11 AALQGDN
+11 
-18 FGMTSARLAVDIG
+18 ARLAVDIG
-31 GTFTDFALEVAGKR
+31 GTFTDFALEVGGRRFSQKL
-45 YSRKVLTTPSAPEQ
+45 LTTPLAPEQ

-65 ETILADA
+65 DMILADA
-72 ALLPSDLSLI
+72 RLHPSDLGLI

-93 IERKGAKTALLATQG
+93 IERKGARTALLATRG

-122 QYDILMDK
+122 QYDIFMDK

-145 RIDATGRIHQPLDE
+145 RIDATGRIIEPLDE
-159 TAVADLV
+159 QALAELI
-166 PQLRAEGVTSV
+166 PLLRAEGVISV
-177 ALGYLHSYANPVH
+177 ALGYLHSYANPAH

-197 LKALAPDIA
+197 LKEIAPDLA

-234 VMDRYLKLL
+234 VMERYLKLL
-243 EDTLTARGFTCPI
+243 EDELTERGFTCPI

-285 GAILANHI
+285 GAILATHI
-293 ALERSHDHIVSFDM
+293 AQERGHDHIVSFDM

-314 CLIDDGQP
+314 CLIDHGQP

-364 DSLARIQVGPASA
+364 DSLARIQVGPESA

-390 LNATVTDANVLL
+390 LNCTVTDANVLL

-410 AGGKMQLDPKA
+410 AGGKMRLDPTA
-421 SASAIATSVGRT
+421 SASAIANSVGQT
-433 LKLEATAAALGVA
+433 LKLDATSAALGVT

-468 SNRVMIA
+468 ANRVMIA

-491 NISTVIVPPG
+491 DIATVIVPAG
-501 AGVGSAFGF
+501 AGVGSALGF

-518 VVRTRYIHL
+518 VVRTRYTHL
-527 NATFDFAGLNTLRAE
+527 DANLDFAGLNSLRDG
-542 MRAEAEAVVRLGAP
+542 MRAEAEAVVRLGAAA
-556 TAPLTEGWS
+556 APLTEAWS

-578 VTIPAGDLTAA
+578 VTIPAGALGGDSAA
-589 STAELER
+589 DLER
-596 LFVVDYEQQFGRR
+596 RFIADYEQQFGRR
-609 IPDLDVEALS
+609 IPGLDVEVLS

-624 ATIGAPIALCPANP
+624 ATAGARIELCPAAP
-638 ADQTTQPAD
+638 ADLAAKPAD
-647 HVDVID
+647 HVAVID
-653 PLTGTLE
+653 PATGGLE

-667 VALTP
+667 SELMP

-685 ETTTLVTKSFTARID
+685 ETTTMVTKSFIARID
-700 ALGAVVMTRT
+700 ALGGVVMTRT

>member
-1 VDRRHGALYR
+1 
-11 AALQGDN
+11 
-18 FGMTSARLAVDIG
+18 MTSARLAVDIG
-31 GTFTDFALEVAGKR
+31 GTFTDFVLDVGGR
-45 YSRKVLTTPSAPEQ
+45 QFSRKVLTTSSAPEQ

-65 ETILADA
+65 DMIMADA
-72 ALLPSDLSLI
+72 GLRPADLGLI

-93 IERKGAKTALLATQG
+93 IERKGARTALLATRG

-122 QYDILMDK
+122 QYDIFMDK

-139 RLSVPE
+139 RLAVPE
-145 RIDATGRIHQPLDE
+145 RIDATGRIIEPLDE
-159 TAVADLV
+159 QALVDLV
-166 PQLRAEGVTSV
+166 PVLRKEAVISV

-190 EIRSRDI
+190 ELRSRDI
-197 LKALAPDIA
+197 LKEIAPDLA

-243 EDTLTARGFTCPI
+243 EDTLAQRGFVCPI

-285 GAILANHI
+285 GAILATHI
-293 ALERSHDHIVSFDM
+293 AQQRGHAHIVSFDM

-314 CLIDDGQP
+314 CLIDNGQP

-341 IPIRIPVIEM
+341 IPIRVPVIEM
-351 VEIGAGGGSIAHV
+351 VEIGAGGGSIAHI
-364 DSLARIQVGPASA
+364 DNLARIQVGPASA

-390 LNATVTDANVLL
+390 LNCTVTDANVLL

-410 AGGKMQLDPKA
+410 AGGSMPLDPKA
-421 SASAIATSVGRT
+421 SASAIATSIGHALALDV
-433 LKLEATAAALGVA
+433 TAAALGVT

-468 SNRVMIA
+468 SNRIMIA

-491 NISTVIVPPG
+491 DISTVIVPTG

-518 VVRTRYIHL
+518 VVRTRYTRL
-527 NATFDFAGLNTLRAE
+527 AAGFDFSDINRLRVE

-556 TAPLTEGWS
+556 LSLLTEGWT

-578 VTIPAGDLTAA
+578 VTIPAGDLDEGSAA
-589 STAELER
+589 GFER
-596 LFVVDYEQQFGRR
+596 LFIADYEQQFGRR
-609 IPDLDVEALS
+609 IPGLDAEVLS

-624 ATIGAPIALCPANP
+624 ATVGAGIEPCPP
-638 ADQTTQPAD
+638 APTDRPATPAD
-647 HVDVID
+647 HVAVID
-653 PLTGTLE
+653 PATGKLE
-660 RIALYNR
+660 RIALHNR
-667 VALTP
+667 SELAP
-672 GSTIAGPALIVED
+672 GSTVAGPALIVED
-685 ETTTLVTKSFTARID
+685 ETTTMVTKSFVARID
-700 ALGAVVMTRT
+700 ALGSVVMTRT